1 MTSIQK
7 TPAKNVEDAVLKNY
21 VNDLKEYVSDL
32 KRQIEEYR
40 HRENKLL
47 NLLDRQYNNTL
58 GNVGKHKS
66 LIHLPTF
73 EAAKVQIAS

>member
-58 GNVGKHKS
+58 GNVGKPKS